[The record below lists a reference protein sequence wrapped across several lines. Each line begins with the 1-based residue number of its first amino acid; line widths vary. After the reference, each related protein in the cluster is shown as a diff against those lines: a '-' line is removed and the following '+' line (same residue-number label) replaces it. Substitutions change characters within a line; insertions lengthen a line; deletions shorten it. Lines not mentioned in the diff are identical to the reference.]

1 MTRASAPGRGAG
13 RADRHAA
20 GGPAGVDP
28 LSGGPADLPGAPRRA
43 VGAYLAR
50 SLGDPAWTGCAVR
63 HVSGGRSN
71 LTFQVRSA
79 AGTLALRRPPLG
91 HVLPS
96 AHDMV
101 REFTVQAALAG
112 SPVPVPRVVH
122 LCTDV
127 TVLGAPFY
135 LMEWVEG
142 VVAREALPPG
152 FATSPVQ
159 RRRIGEALLDTLA
172 TLHELDPAAR
182 GLANFGRPEG
192 YLARQVRRWQAQH
205 AATARDGDGGELS
218 GLLARLA
225 DRLPAATAEERVGR
239 IVHGDFRLDNTVLDP
254 DAPGRVRAVLD
265 WELSTL
271 GDPLADLGL
280 LLVYWSQPDD
290 PPERHSLGPP
300 AATAAAGFP
309 SRREVAER
317 YAARTGRDLS
327 QLDWYVAFGFAKLA
341 VVVEGIV
348 ARVAGGAMLG
358 GGFEGYAER
367 VAPLVRLGAGT
378 LSGDLGI

>member
-1 MTRASAPGRGAG
+1 MTGARASGLGTGGAEPG
-13 RADRHAA
+13 AA
-20 GGPAGVDP
+20 RGPAGVGRTPVD
-28 LSGGPADLPGAPRRA
+28 PADLPGAPRRE

-50 SLGDPAWTGCAVR
+50 SLGDPAWTGCEVR

-112 SPVPVPRVVH
+112 SAVPVPRVVH

-152 FATSPVQ
+152 YATSPAQ
-159 RRRIGEALLDTLA
+159 RRRIGEALVDTLA
-172 TLHELDPAAR
+172 TLHELDPTAR
-182 GLANFGRPEG
+182 GLADFGRPAG

-205 AATARDGDGGELS
+205 AATVLDGDTGELS

-225 DRLPAATAEERVGR
+225 DRLPVQGTDGGGR

-254 DAPGRVRAVLD
+254 DAPGRIRAVLD

-317 YAARTGRDLS
+317 YAARTGRDLG

-358 GGFEGYAER
+358 DGFEGYAQR
-367 VAPLVRLGAGT
+367 VVPLVRLGAGT